1 MERLKIKNVPVS
13 VAAVLM
19 GKDPQYVRIRLQRGL
34 LTVHNE
40 PIGNADKMGGRR
52 YNYYIKP
59 PLFMEMTGA
68 TEEEIIAETERQ
80 GKGRYLRG

>member
-1 MERLKIKNVPVS
+1 MERLKIKNVPVT
-13 VAAVLM
+13 VASKLM
-19 GKDPQYVRIRLQRGL
+19 GKTDQYIRIRLQRGL

-40 PIGNADKMGGRR
+40 PLGYADKHGGRR
-52 YNYYIKP
+52 YSYYISP